1 MAERPQIIGPDSGPE
16 PPFPLRMGGQV
27 VSGFGRGSKEL
38 GIPTANIPV
47 EGISWIETAESGV
60 YFGWAGIQLPPSHP
74 DLTNANHAST
84 APSINPTTANP
95 SPQST
100 VYPSAP
106 SPPPSALENGW
117 RLYPMVMSI
126 GYNPFYNNPVRSAE
140 VHVLHK
146 FEKDFYGCEMRVS
159 ILGFIRRELDYVSVE
174 ALIGDIETDCRVA
187 GASLEREAWRR
198 VAESGGEGEWL
209 WGEEA

>member
-27 VSGFGRGSKEL
+27 VSGFGRGSKEVCVILYLFHRLQPLPLLQPTVLSEKKTEGGGWEVDDRESTTYIQTVANIPQL

-47 EGISWIETAESGV
+47 EGVSWIETAESGV

-74 DLTNANHAST
+74 DLTTANHAST

-106 SPPPSALENGW
+106 SPPPSALEAGW
-117 RLYPMVMSI
+117 R
-126 GYNPFYNNPVRSAE
+126 
-140 VHVLHK
+140 
-146 FEKDFYGCEMRVS
+146 
-159 ILGFIRRELDYVSVE
+159 
-174 ALIGDIETDCRVA
+174 
-187 GASLEREAWRR
+187 
-198 VAESGGEGEWL
+198 
-209 WGEEA
+209 